1 MGNWL
6 LDSMSARGGR
16 VAIAGPWG
24 ESTYVALV
32 SAVEDWASILAFV
45 KPGAVVAFD
54 AGYTPGS
61 ISLLL
66 ALACNRNILV
76 PLGREAAPHHDTFV
90 ELSQAEYRIAAVDSE
105 PLMRSTG
112 RRADH
117 LLYAELRRSGRPGL
131 VLFPSERT
139 GSHQHAIHDLSILV
153 ENHRVTRHAART
165 LLSRPL
171 DHIAGIN
178 TLVATLA
185 SGGTAVVP
193 SAADAAAE
201 AAGLAAGSGEVV
213 EHAPAVRELLR

>member
-1 MGNWL
+1 MANWL

-24 ESTYVALV
+24 ESTYAALV
-32 SAVEDWASILAFV
+32 SAVDDWSSILAFV

-90 ELSQAEYRIAAVDSE
+90 ELSQAEYRITAVDSE
-105 PLMRSTG
+105 PLMRSSG

-117 LLYAELRRSGRPGL
+117 LLYAELRRRGKPGL
-131 VLFPSERT
+131 VLFSSAGP
-139 GSHQHAIHDLSILV
+139 GLPKYAVHDLSILL
-153 ENHRVTRHAART
+153 ENHRVPGHSTREI
-165 LLSRPL
+165 LLLPL
-171 DHIAGIN
+171 DHLAGVN
-178 TLVATLA
+178 TLVSTLA
-185 SGGTAVVP
+185 SGGSAVVP
-193 SAADAAAE
+193 LSAGGSPDAAARLTR
-201 AAGLAAGSGEVV
+201 GGEVV
-213 EHAPAVRELLR
+213 EHPTAMR